1 MLKSFFFWSLKYLYD
16 IYVDKDGFLEIFDV
30 LVFGIVVMKLG
41 VGRVIKED
49 KIDFEVGIILY
60 KKINEIVKKGDK
72 LFIFYLLKEI
82 NFELEK
88 ELLSVYKIGLE
99 KVENKI
105 IIDRLK

>member
-1 MLKSFFFWSLKYLYD
+1 
-16 IYVDKDGFLEIFDV
+16 
-30 LVFGIVVMKLG
+30 MKLG

-88 ELLSVYKIGLE
+88 ELLNVYKIGLE